1 MCVLRKLEGILA
13 SVANVEPGVHPA
25 SLEQGSGRP
34 LVAEVL
40 GDLLQFAALCLCLSS
55 LTLL

>member
-13 SVANVEPGVHPA
+13 SVANVEPGVHPVP
-25 SLEQGSGRP
+25 LEQGSRRP

-40 GDLLQFAALCLCLSS
+40 GDLLQFSALHLCLPS
-55 LTLL
+55 LTRL